1 MNTTTIQYI
10 GIDVAKSWLDLDLPA
25 PGDRIAN
32 TAAAIEHLLKT
43 LPRDAH
49 LVCEA
54 TGGYEAPL
62 LAAAQ
67 AAGVAISVV
76 PPQRVRHHARS
87 AGQLAKTD
95 RIDARLLSDYGRKHT
110 PAACAAPE
118 PARRQLKA
126 LTRARAQLLEL
137 QKRETSWQ
145 EHARELPLLR
155 AQAEQRAA
163 LLDEQLAAVE
173 RAIREL
179 VKAAAGR
186 GEIERL
192 QQVQGVGEVTAWTVW
207 AELPA
212 LGHMAPGQAG
222 ASAGLAPYAQ
232 DSSQRHGKRHIQQ
245 GNAQVRRVL
254 YMAAVAASQHNP
266 VLKPF
271 YQRLRARGKPAKV
284 ALVGVARRLIELLN
298 LLLKNPNFLLA
309 S

>member
-10 GIDVAKSWLDLDLPA
+10 GVDVAKCWLDFDLPA

-32 TAAAIEHLLKT
+32 TAAAIEPLLQQ
-43 LPRDAH
+43 LPRQAH

-54 TGGYEAPL
+54 TGGYEAAL
-62 LAAAQ
+62 VAAAQ
-67 AAGVAISVV
+67 AAGVPLSLV

-95 RIDARLLSDYGRKHT
+95 HIDTRLLSDYGRKHT
-110 PAACAAPE
+110 PAALRAPD
-118 PARRQLKA
+118 PVRRQLKE
-126 LTRARAQLLEL
+126 LLRARAQLLEL

-145 EHARELPLLR
+145 EHPRELPLLQ
-155 AQAEQRAA
+155 AQAAQRQTLLAA
-163 LLDEQLAAVE
+163 QLAAVE
-173 RAIREL
+173 QTIRSL

-186 GEIERL
+186 SEIERL
-192 QQVQGVGEVTAWTVW
+192 QAVQGVGEVTAWTVW
-207 AELPA
+207 AELPE
-212 LGHMAPGQAG
+212 LGRMAPGQAG
-222 ASAGLAPYAQ
+222 ASAGLAPYAH
-232 DSSQRHGKRHIQQ
+232 DSSQRHGPRHIQQ

-254 YMAAVAASQHNP
+254 YMAAIAACQHNP

-284 ALVGVARRLIELLN
+284 ALVAVARRLIELLN
-298 LLLKNPNFLLA
+298 LLLKNPNFVLA

>member
-1 MNTTTIQYI
+1 MNTTTIRYI

-25 PGDRIAN
+25 PADRIAN
-32 TAAAIEHLLKT
+32 TAAAIEPLLKQ
-43 LPRDAH
+43 LPCGAH

-62 LAAAQ
+62 VAAAQ
-67 AAGVAISVV
+67 AADVPISIV

-110 PAACAAPE
+110 PAAAKAPE
-118 PARRQLKA
+118 PARRELKE

-145 EHARELPLLR
+145 EHARERPLLR
-155 AQAEQRAA
+155 AQAQQRQA
-163 LLDEQLAAVE
+163 LVAEQLAAVE
-173 RAIREL
+173 RAIRAL
-179 VKAAAGR
+179 VQAAAGR
-186 GEIERL
+186 SEIERL
-192 QQVQGVGEVTAWTVW
+192 QTVQGVGEVTAWTVW
-207 AELPA
+207 AELPE
-212 LGHMAPGQAG
+212 LGQLAPGQAG
-222 ASAGLAPYAQ
+222 ASAGLAPYAH
-232 DSSQRHGKRHIQQ
+232 DSGQRHGKRHVQQ

-266 VLKPF
+266 VLKLF

-284 ALVGVARRLIELLN
+284 ALVAVARRLIELLN
-298 LLLKNPNFLLA
+298 LLLKKPNFVLVR
-309 S
+309 